1 MRALLSDAKSSFV
14 ASSNVVVRR
23 EEEEEQTEE
32 ESLGVFVASGSEGI
46 KINAKIFT
54 LEKDLYYPL
63 SSAFA
68 INSARTKAPRSS
80 RRRKEWRLDLKC
92 TRRWR

>member
-1 MRALLSDAKSSFV
+1 MRFCPTRRVRSWLLQTSSS
-14 ASSNVVVRR
+14 A
-23 EEEEEQTEE
+23 EKKEEEEQTEE
-32 ESLGVFVASGSEGI
+32 ESLGVFVTSERREGI

-68 INSARTKAPRSS
+68 INSARTKAPRFRGGEKSGV
-80 RRRKEWRLDLKC
+80 WI
-92 TRRWR
+92 